1 MPLGEHRDYG
11 TDLRAILLRHC
22 VVAIIK
28 AGAAHRAMPP
38 RLTIGQTADLLEIMG
53 KLPCMR

>member
-28 AGAAHRAMPP
+28 AGAARAMPP
-38 RLTIGQTADLLEIMG
+38 RLTIGQTADLLEMMG
-53 KLPCMR
+53 KLPFGMR